1 MLLLPTGFMGYL
13 SNVKEMVA
21 GWTGEDGDSDQ
32 LFFTKIYIDPDKRVS
47 SVHPFELWQKSFQG
61 FI

>member
-47 SVHPFELWQKSFQG
+47 SVHPFELW
-61 FI
+61 